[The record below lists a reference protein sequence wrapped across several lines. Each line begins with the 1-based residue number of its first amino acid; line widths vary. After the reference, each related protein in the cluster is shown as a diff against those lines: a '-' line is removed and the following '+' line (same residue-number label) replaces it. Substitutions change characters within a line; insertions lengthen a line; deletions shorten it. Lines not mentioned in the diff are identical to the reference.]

1 MRGDL
6 AAPGDVVD
14 EELRARHQQR
24 AEHRRR
30 NQLPPRPLLRALL
43 RQHRRREQQ
52 LRACGRV
59 PDTSW
64 TGHGQPPPR
73 AADSAPAIVS
83 SLAYSIWCDAVSK
96 RSMLT
101 STRRKETSVL
111 PAGWGGRAVGESH
124 HRTSRDDSAQRSGMS
139 LKESRAD
146 ALPATSAASRASH
159 RETAPVR
166 ARHCCTSVPLP
177 PANTTG
183 PLPCGAR
190 ADVGEDEELEQQ
202 RRAKVTL
209 RRADQR
215 EGGDERKNERRAKLQ
230 PVEGLIRR
238 HDFDTTSEDHGTHD
252 LDSQVGHLTRENLAE
267 TTRRPAAVPGRRRA
281 RRKKSEDKV
290 GGGD

>member
-1 MRGDL
+1 M
-6 AAPGDVVD
+6 
-14 EELRARHQQR
+14 
-24 AEHRRR
+24 
-30 NQLPPRPLLRALL
+30 
-43 RQHRRREQQ
+43 
-52 LRACGRV
+52 
-59 PDTSW
+59 
-64 TGHGQPPPR
+64 
-73 AADSAPAIVS
+73 
-83 SLAYSIWCDAVSK
+83 
-96 RSMLT
+96 
-101 STRRKETSVL
+101 L

-146 ALPATSAASRASH
+146 ALPAPPPPLGHLIERQ
-159 RETAPVR
+159 RQRRAPVR

-215 EGGDERKNERRAKLQ
+215 EGGDERKDERCAKLQ

-252 LDSQVGHLTRENLAE
+252 LDSQVGHLTRERRLRPRAGQMWFPIGAGLAE
-267 TTRRPAAVPGRRRA
+267 KRARMKLAVEIALSSLRRA
-281 RRKKSEDKV
+281 RTRTFVSRRSGRQCSQSSRGCLLDALILDSSGHVDGAEFEQGSSTVIKKILFEQGRSTDRLQPR
-290 GGGD
+290 GPG

>member
-1 MRGDL
+1 M
-6 AAPGDVVD
+6 
-14 EELRARHQQR
+14 
-24 AEHRRR
+24 
-30 NQLPPRPLLRALL
+30 
-43 RQHRRREQQ
+43 
-52 LRACGRV
+52 
-59 PDTSW
+59 
-64 TGHGQPPPR
+64 
-73 AADSAPAIVS
+73 
-83 SLAYSIWCDAVSK
+83 AYSIWCDAVSK
-96 RSMLT
+96 RSRLT

-166 ARHCCTSVPLP
+166 ARHCCTSVTLP

-190 ADVGEDEELEQQ
+190 ADVGEDEKLEQQ

-215 EGGDERKNERRAKLQ
+215 EGGDERKDERCAKLQ

-252 LDSQVGHLTRENLAE
+252 LDSQVGHLTRERRLRPRAGQPWSWEGAPAEKRARTKLAVE
-267 TTRRPAAVPGRRRA
+267 IALSSLRRA
-281 RRKKSEDKV
+281 RTRTFVSRRSGRQCSQSSRGCLLDALILDSSGNVDPRSWFEPGEV
-290 GGGD
+290 LPACCGNS